1 MFHGE
6 GWLNSHYLLTVNSLL
21 MLPSGSQSSLAFAS
35 TTVYYPLVSVII
47 PAYNAEQFIAK
58 TLHSVLQQTYPNLE
72 VVVVDDGSSDRT
84 VEIVRSFAS
93 EDARIV
99 LFCQSNAG
107 VAVAR
112 NWGITQSKGE
122 FVAPIDADDLWHPQN
137 LEKQVACM
145 QEPGSAV
152 GVVYSWSVDID
163 EWEALT
169 GGIHAAAIT
178 GDVYYTLLCHNFLAN
193 ASATLIRR
201 ICLEQVGGYDP
212 QLKAQNAQGCEDW
225 DLYLRLAQQYEFAAV
240 PDFLVGYRKLQESMS
255 CDYLKMARSHHFMLQ
270 AAKRRDPKIPEALCR
285 LSSSS
290 FYLYLAHQCIN
301 LRATSR
307 REIQTEQQP
316 LFWLWQ
322 ALKADMSPLIR
333 PGFYRLLLQI
343 SLRIFKQKILNQVS
357 KRAQDNMFQDH
368 TQKIEQEIMHPGIA
382 HQPSWERSVQSLEL
396 SSRVKLKLLGGNM
409 LHLLIRKG
417 TLRQSRLP
425 ES

>member
-1 MFHGE
+1 
-6 GWLNSHYLLTVNSLL
+6 
-21 MLPSGSQSSLAFAS
+21 MLPSGSKSSLVFVS
-35 TTVYYPLVSVII
+35 TTADDPLVSVII

-84 VEIVRSFAS
+84 VEIVQSFAS
-93 EDARIV
+93 EDARII
-99 LFCQSNAG
+99 LFCQANAG

-122 FVAPIDADDLWHPQN
+122 FIAPIDADDLWHPQN

-145 QEPGSAV
+145 QELGSAV

-163 EWEALT
+163 ERDAVT
-169 GGIHAAAIT
+169 GGFHVAAIT
-178 GDVYYTLLCHNFLAN
+178 GDVYYTLLCHNFLGN

-212 QLKAQNAQGCEDW
+212 QLKVQNAQGCEDW
-225 DLYLRLAQQYEFAAV
+225 DLYLRLAQQYAFAAV
-240 PDFLVGYRKLQESMS
+240 PEFLVGYRKLQESMS

-270 AAKRRDPKIPEALCR
+270 AAKRRDPKIPEALCK

-290 FYLYLAHQCIN
+290 FYLYLAHQCGN
-301 LRATSR
+301 LGATSR
-307 REIQTEQQP
+307 NKIQAEQQP

-322 ALKADMSPLIR
+322 ALKVDVSPLLR
-333 PGFYRLLLQI
+333 PKFYSLLFQI
-343 SLRIFKQKILNQVS
+343 SLRVFKQKILNQVS
-357 KRAQDNMFQDH
+357 RYTQKNTLQENS
-368 TQKIEQEIMHPGIA
+368 QKIEQEITYPDMT
-382 HQPSWERSVQSLEL
+382 HQPIWERSVQPLES

-417 TLRQSRLP
+417 TLRQSHLSDP
-425 ES
+425 SFKTYQ

>member
-1 MFHGE
+1 
-6 GWLNSHYLLTVNSLL
+6 
-21 MLPSGSQSSLAFAS
+21 MLPYRSKSSLAFAS

-58 TLHSVLQQTYPNLE
+58 TLHSVLQQTYPNFE

-84 VEIVRSFAS
+84 VEIVQSFARK
-93 EDARIV
+93 DARIM
-99 LFCQSNAG
+99 LFCQVNAG

-112 NWGITQSKGE
+112 NWGIAQSNGE

-137 LEKQVACM
+137 LERQVACM
-145 QEPGSAV
+145 QASGSAV

-163 EWEALT
+163 EWETLI

-178 GDVYYTLLCHNFLAN
+178 GDVYYILLCHNFLGN

-201 ICLEQVGGYDP
+201 ICLEQVGGYNP

-225 DLYLRLAQQYEFAAV
+225 DLYLRIAQQYEFAAV
-240 PDFLVGYRKLQESMS
+240 PDFLVGYRKRQESMS

-290 FYLYLAHQCIN
+290 FYLYLAHQCGN
-301 LRATSR
+301 LGVTSR
-307 REIQTEQQP
+307 SEIQTEQQP

-322 ALKADMSPLIR
+322 ALKADVSPLIR
-333 PGFYRLLLQI
+333 PSFYSLLLQI
-343 SLRIFKQKILNQVS
+343 SLRIFRQKILNQVS
-357 KRAQDNMFQDH
+357 KYAQDNMLQDNILQENI
-368 TQKIEQEIMHPGIA
+368 QKIEQEMMHPDIT

-396 SSRVKLKLLGGNM
+396 SFRVKLKLLGGNM

-425 ES
+425 DPSLKIYK